1 MEGPKEITGKSLNDI
16 EETGFGD
23 CEKGDPIYA
32 VVQSLSSVKCGP
44 QKESLLGLWIFLG
57 GFPNKMHNVGTG
69 SANCPW

>member
-44 QKESLLGLWIFLG
+44 QKESLLGF
-57 GFPNKMHNVGTG
+57 
-69 SANCPW
+69 